1 MKRHIVTA
9 HGAAAALAAILLIC
23 LGCRHTDLARELRE
37 RELRLQEDEL
47 YRVHDV
53 LAERERLLEATR
65 SENEALKRD
74 LAQARGTPGGV
85 VPVIPP
91 APLRNSIAPP
101 ERTAPPEVTP
111 PQIEIA
117 PPTIEVPRRDNA
129 PSARSPN
136 GPAARKSPR
145 GVRPASHEE
154 PIAATD
160 SEKTTPARGVH
171 VAKIGFN
178 RPLTGGF
185 NADAHLGD
193 EGVRA
198 LIELDDER
206 DRAVSQA
213 GDLSVVV
220 VDPALTGPKAR
231 VARWDFNA
239 ADCRKFMRKTA
250 VGEGIQLELLW
261 PGQPP
266 AHERL
271 VLFARFTTADGKSL
285 EASQEILVD
294 LARDVP
300 DASESDAR
308 ARPTAH
314 RPSTRQWSAER

>member
-1 MKRHIVTA
+1 MKRHITKA
-9 HGAAAALAAILLIC
+9 HSTAAALAVMLLIC

-53 LAERERLLEATR
+53 LDERERLLEATR
-65 SENEALKRD
+65 NENEALKRD
-74 LAQARGTPGGV
+74 LAQARGMPGGAA
-85 VPVIPP
+85 PLIPP

-101 ERTAPPEVTP
+101 DRTAPPEVTP
-111 PQIEIA
+111 PPIEIA
-117 PPTIEVPRRDNA
+117 PPTIEIPGRKGM
-129 PSARSPN
+129 PSTGSPN

-145 GVRPASHEE
+145 AVRPASHEE
-154 PIAATD
+154 PIAAHD
-160 SEKTTPARGVH
+160 DEKTTVARAAR

-185 NADAHLGD
+185 NADPHLGD

-198 LIELDDER
+198 LIELYDER
-206 DRAVSQA
+206 DRVVSQS

-231 VARWDFNA
+231 VARWDFSA
-239 ADCRKFMRKTA
+239 ADCRKRISKTA

-271 VLFARFTTADGKSL
+271 VLFARFTTADGKFL

-300 DASESDAR
+300 DANESNAS
-308 ARPTAH
+308 AHPKAH
-314 RPSTRQWSAER
+314 RPAARHWSAER